1 MSGRS
6 TRSTAPGRGNTGRAP
21 PASPPGAATA
31 AAPAAASPAAAPSLP
46 DLMTTIQNLQQQVQ
60 ALQQQQQPATTTGA
74 PAPAPRFA
82 VTPARHR
89 TGFLDFDQKA
99 DTILYKEATK
109 SLYQDPQDRYNLD
122 PEHTQSFLNKVYD
135 RGQHCNLSVL
145 MVPEDNSSA
154 NPQLVNYCKNHAQF
168 DLDHLRTYAQT
179 YIGAQVRKAQDD
191 KILCRLLQ
199 ESLSES
205 AYKVISTDRTDYTVN
220 GTECGL
226 LMLRHILEHSS
237 VDTTIDPNIVRDELT
252 RAHEKFVSLHCD
264 VKAFNEWFSEKV
276 EQLKQ
281 NGILDT
287 ELHWLRSI
295 LFTSYEKSTDPLF
308 KAHIEQQKDYLR
320 DNPDKSK
327 DFTWKI
333 LMSRASKKVDSLLID
348 SKRASNNNGNPILA
362 LETKL
367 KNQQTVIQQL
377 VHEHQASNGK
387 GKSNS
392 NRKKHDKGKKGKRI
406 PFPDELKSKPRP
418 DDPNKAVTIAGNDYY
433 WCDEHKKWGRHKT
446 SQCHKR
452 NGKPDTTRGSR
463 NSNQSQGSRHGRLVK
478 ALAALTE

>member
-1 MSGRS
+1 
-6 TRSTAPGRGNTGRAP
+6 
-21 PASPPGAATA
+21 
-31 AAPAAASPAAAPSLP
+31 
-46 DLMTTIQNLQQQVQ
+46 MTTIQNLQQQVQ
-60 ALQQQQQPATTTGA
+60 ALQQQQQQQPATTTGA

-237 VDTTIDPNIVRDELT
+237 ADTTIDLDIVRDELT
-252 RAHEKFVSLHCD
+252 
-264 VKAFNEWFSEKV
+264 
-276 EQLKQ
+276 
-281 NGILDT
+281 
-287 ELHWLRSI
+287 
-295 LFTSYEKSTDPLF
+295 
-308 KAHIEQQKDYLR
+308 
-320 DNPDKSK
+320 
-327 DFTWKI
+327 
-333 LMSRASKKVDSLLID
+333 
-348 SKRASNNNGNPILA
+348 
-362 LETKL
+362 
-367 KNQQTVIQQL
+367 
-377 VHEHQASNGK
+377 
-387 GKSNS
+387 
-392 NRKKHDKGKKGKRI
+392 
-406 PFPDELKSKPRP
+406 
-418 DDPNKAVTIAGNDYY
+418 
-433 WCDEHKKWGRHKT
+433 
-446 SQCHKR
+446 
-452 NGKPDTTRGSR
+452 
-463 NSNQSQGSRHGRLVK
+463 
-478 ALAALTE
+478 

>member
-1 MSGRS
+1 
-6 TRSTAPGRGNTGRAP
+6 
-21 PASPPGAATA
+21 
-31 AAPAAASPAAAPSLP
+31 
-46 DLMTTIQNLQQQVQ
+46 MTTIQNLQQQVQ
-60 ALQQQQQPATTTGA
+60 ALQQQQQQPTTARA
-74 PAPAPRFA
+74 PAPAPAPSTQPRFA
-82 VTPARHR
+82 VTPAGHR
-89 TGFLDFDQKA
+89 KGFLDFDQKA

-145 MVPEDNSSA
+145 QVPEDNSSA
-154 NPQLVNYCKNHAQF
+154 TSRMVNYCKNHAQF
-168 DLDHLRTYAQT
+168 DLEHLRTYAET
-179 YIGAQVRKAQDD
+179 YIGAEVRKAQDD

-205 AYKVISTDRTDYTVN
+205 AYKVISTDRSDYTVD

-237 VDTTIDPNIVRDELT
+237 VDTTIDPDIVRDELT
-252 RAHEKFVSLHCD
+252 RAHEKFVSLHHD

-295 LFTSYEKSTDPLF
+295 LFTSYEKSTDSLF
-308 KAHIEQQKDYLR
+308 RAYIEQQKDYLR

-327 DFTWKI
+327 DFTWKV

-348 SKRASNNNGNPILA
+348 SKRASSTKEDPILA

-367 KNQQTVIQQL
+367 KRQQTVIQQL
-377 VHEHQASNGK
+377 VQEHTGSTGK

-392 NRKKHDKGKKGKRI
+392 NRKRNDNGNKGKRI
-406 PFPDELKSKPRP
+406 PFPNELKSKPKP
-418 DDPNKAVTIAGNDYY
+418 DDTTKALTIDGNNNY
-433 WCDEHKKWGRHKT
+433 WCDKHKKWGRHKT

-452 NGKPDTTRGSR
+452 NGKP
-463 NSNQSQGSRHGRLVK
+463 NSNGNKQGSKSQGSRNGRLVQ
-478 ALAALTE
+478 ALAALND

>member
-1 MSGRS
+1 M
-6 TRSTAPGRGNTGRAP
+6 
-21 PASPPGAATA
+21 
-31 AAPAAASPAAAPSLP
+31 
-46 DLMTTIQNLQQQVQ
+46 
-60 ALQQQQQPATTTGA
+60 
-74 PAPAPRFA
+74 
-82 VTPARHR
+82 
-89 TGFLDFDQKA
+89 
-99 DTILYKEATK
+99 
-109 SLYQDPQDRYNLD
+109 
-122 PEHTQSFLNKVYD
+122 
-135 RGQHCNLSVL
+135 
-145 MVPEDNSSA
+145 
-154 NPQLVNYCKNHAQF
+154 
-168 DLDHLRTYAQT
+168 
-179 YIGAQVRKAQDD
+179 
-191 KILCRLLQ
+191 
-199 ESLSES
+199 
-205 AYKVISTDRTDYTVN
+205 
-220 GTECGL
+220 
-226 LMLRHILEHSS
+226 
-237 VDTTIDPNIVRDELT
+237 
-252 RAHEKFVSLHCD
+252 SLHCD

-308 KAHIEQQKDYLR
+308 KAYIEQQKDYLR

-327 DFTWKI
+327 DFTWKL

-348 SKRASNNNGNPILA
+348 SKRASNNKGNPILA
-362 LETKL
+362 LEAKL

-392 NRKKHDKGKKGKRI
+392 NRKKHDKGKKGKRT

-463 NSNQSQGSRHGRLVK
+463 IATSLKALVMVASSRLLPLSLSDLSPRLSRDAGASAPGRHSLPSCTWPPSSLSSSLTLALNCAPHVVTFHGGVTSSLGSRTLPCTTSLCSYYSGVGP
-478 ALAALTE
+478 